1 MYIVS
6 NVQWGLRDCPLQHAD
21 LKSHSV
27 RWHHATVLGCL
38 TKLAVTDT
46 SPNEFGVESGT
57 APPGPSE
64 PALPAPSIV
73 PPKAEESPQGTARK
87 SRGFVIAVRE
97 ILGGTE
103 VS

>member
-27 RWHHATVLGCL
+27 RWHQATVLGCL
-38 TKLAVTDT
+38 TKLAVT
-46 SPNEFGVESGT
+46 NEFGVESGT

-64 PALPAPSIV
+64 PALPALSIV

-87 SRGFVIAVRE
+87 SCGFVIAIRD

-103 VS
+103 VF